1 MVVSLRCKLEE
12 GTVMNNITAP
22 AVSDK
27 TYTSMLPNIGIV
39 YCIDCRHLEITG
51 CYGQC
56 GRGYLGIVRPD
67 DFCSRGE
74 RREIEK

>member
-1 MVVSLRCKLEE
+1 MKC
-12 GTVMNNITAP
+12 TVMNNIATP
-22 AVSDK
+22 AVSNK
-27 TYTSMLPNIGIV
+27 TYTSMSPNTDIV
-39 YCIDCRHLEITG
+39 CCVDCRHLEITG

>member
-1 MVVSLRCKLEE
+1 MSKTILIK
-12 GTVMNNITAP
+12 TSDKNNISAP
-22 AVSDK
+22 AN
-27 TYTSMLPNIGIV
+27 TGIV
-39 YCIDCRHLEITG
+39 CCVDCRHLEITG